1 MAIVAKNTS
10 QPRELTEAGNHVG
23 YCIKMIE
30 IGTTL
35 ENVMG
40 TEKHLHKVNLTFELP
55 LVTKV
60 FEESKGPQ
68 PLVVSKE
75 FTLSMG
81 EKANLRK
88 MLESWRGSPFTEEQ
102 AKNFDITVLLGK
114 PCMIN
119 LTHKAS
125 KKDPSIKYDEIS
137 AITPVPKGMTYPK
150 QVNPSQELSYDKW
163 DEELFKALPDFIK
176 NKIVTTPE
184 YKAMRNPDEN
194 KFIDEAGKPIESDLP
209 WDAPVENEETPLF

>member
-10 QPRELTEAGNHVG
+10 TPRELTEAGNHVG

-60 FEESKGPQ
+60 FDEAKGAQ

-137 AITPVPKGMTYPK
+137 AITPVPKGMTYPA

-163 DEELFKALPDFIK
+163 DEKLFESLPDFIK
-176 NKIVTTPE
+176 GKMITTPE
-184 YKAMRNPDEN
+184 YKAMRNPEQD
-194 KFIDEAGKPIESDLP
+194 KFIGEDGQPLTQDLP
-209 WDAPVENEETPLF
+209 PEFYAEETETPIF

>member
-10 QPRELTEAGNHVG
+10 QTRELTEAGNHLA

-30 IGTTL
+30 IGTCN

-40 TEKHLHKVNLTFELP
+40 TEKQLHKVNLTWELP
-55 LVTKV
+55 LVTKI
-60 FEESKGPQ
+60 FDEAKGPH

-81 EKANLRK
+81 DKANLRK

-114 PCMIN
+114 PCMVN
-119 LTHKAS
+119 VTHKPS

-137 AITPVPKGMTYPK
+137 AVTPVPKGMTMPK

-163 DEELFKALPDFIK
+163 DEKLFEALPDFIK
-176 NKIVTTPE
+176 GKMIQTPE
-184 YKAMRNPDEN
+184 YKQMRNPEQDKFVDE
-194 KFIDEAGKPIESDLP
+194 GGQPVSDLP
-209 WDAPVENEETPLF
+209 WDLAAEETETPLF